1 MMVKEETIEEYIART
16 PKSKKRWE
24 EAKEVI
30 PGGVGSSVRYFKP
43 YPFFISKA
51 KGSRIWD
58 VDGNEYIDYL
68 MGYGINITGH
78 AHPIIVDAVKEQ
90 LEKATAYTIP
100 HEKSFL
106 YIKELLRRF
115 PMMDMF
121 QFANS
126 GTEATMH
133 AVRAARAYTG
143 KDKIVKIEGTY
154 HGQHDYV
161 LISIQPPLAKAG
173 PKWAP
178 TPYIYSDGVPADT
191 AKNTL
196 ITPYNNVEA
205 MENLFKKHEGEI
217 AAVIMEPVMLNCGV
231 ILPKPGY
238 LKDIRKLTEEYN
250 VVLIFDEVKTGCR
263 IAAGGASEFYKIKP
277 DLVTLAKAI
286 GGGLPLAAFGGKRDI
301 METLGPVGRTS
312 HGGTYCANP
321 LSVSAGLA
329 CLTKVMTNKMYKYIT
344 DMGEKLNK
352 GIRDMIEDT
361 DVKACV
367 NGIGPV
373 GYVFFIETAPVDFR
387 TAAVN
392 DLDKTWEFWF
402 NMVNKGVLP
411 WGPLQF
417 EEWYMS
423 IAHTKEDIAKTIET
437 SGDALRKCAKG

>member
-1 MMVKEETIEEYIART
+1 MRVKEETIKEYIART
-16 PKSKKRWE
+16 PKSKKLWE
-24 EAKEVI
+24 EAREVI
-30 PGGVGSSVRYFKP
+30 PGGVGSGVRCFKP
-43 YPFFISKA
+43 YPFFIDRA
-51 KGSRIWD
+51 KGSRVWD
-58 VDGNEYIDYL
+58 ADGNEYIDYL

-133 AVRAARAYTG
+133 AVRVARAYTG

-161 LISIQPPLAKAG
+161 FVSIHPPLAQAG

-178 TPYIYSDGVPADT
+178 TPVIESDGVPIDT

-196 ITPYNNVEA
+196 IAPYNNVEA

-250 VVLIFDEVKTGCR
+250 IVLIFDEVKTGCR
-263 IAAGGASEFYKIKP
+263 IAPGGASELYKIKP
-277 DLVTLAKAI
+277 DMVTLAKAI

-329 CLTKVMTNKMYKYIT
+329 CLTKVMTNKMHKYIT
-344 DMGEKLNK
+344 DRGEELNK
-352 GIRDMIEDT
+352 GVRDMIEDIG
-361 DVKACV
+361 VKAYV
-367 NGIGPV
+367 NGIGPL
-373 GYVFFIETAPVDFR
+373 GYVFFTESAPVDFR
-387 TAAVN
+387 TATVN

-402 NMVNKGVLP
+402 NMVNNGVLP

>member
-1 MMVKEETIEEYIART
+1 MVKEETVNKYTAST
-16 PKSKKRWE
+16 PKSKKLWE
-24 EAKEVI
+24 EAREII
-30 PGGVGSSVRYFKP
+30 PGGVGSSVRCFKP
-43 YPFFISKA
+43 YPFFIDRA
-51 KGSRIWD
+51 KGSRVWD

-78 AHPIIVDAVKEQ
+78 AHPTIVNAVKEQ
-90 LEKATAYTIP
+90 IEKASAYTMP
-100 HEKSFL
+100 HEKTAL
-106 YIKELLRRF
+106 YVKELLRRF
-115 PMMDMF
+115 PMMGMF

-133 AVRAARAYTG
+133 AVRVARSYTG

-154 HGQHDYV
+154 HGMHDYV
-161 LISIQPPLAKAG
+161 LVSIHPPLAQAG

-178 TPYIYSDGVPADT
+178 TPVIESEGIPADT
-191 AKNTL
+191 MKNTL
-196 ITPYNNVEA
+196 IAPYNNVEA

-231 ILPKPGY
+231 IPPKPGY

-250 VVLIFDEVKTGCR
+250 IVLIFDEVKTGCR
-263 IAAGGASEFYKIKP
+263 IAPGGASELYNIKP
-277 DLVTLAKAI
+277 DIVTLAKAI

-301 METLGPVGRTS
+301 MEPLGPHGRTL

-344 DMGEKLNK
+344 DLGEELNK
-352 GIRDMIEDT
+352 GVRDMIEDAGVT
-361 DVKACV
+361 AWV

-373 GYVFFIETAPVDFR
+373 GYVFFTETAPVDFR
-387 TAAVN
+387 TATVN

-402 NMVNKGVLP
+402 NMVNNGVLP

-423 IAHTKEDIAKTIET
+423 IAHTKEDVAKTIET
-437 SGDALRKCAKG
+437 SGEALRKCAKG

>member
-1 MMVKEETIEEYIART
+1 MVKEETIEEYIART

-24 EAKEVI
+24 EAREVI
-30 PGGVGSSVRYFKP
+30 PGGVGSSVRYFNP

-133 AVRAARAYTG
+133 AVRIARAYTG

-161 LISIQPPLAKAG
+161 LVSVQPPLAKTG

-178 TPYIYSDGVPADT
+178 TPHVYSDGVPADT

-196 ITPYNNVEA
+196 IAPYNNVEA

-231 ILPKPGY
+231 ILPKPDY

-286 GGGLPLAAFGGKRDI
+286 GGGLPLAVFGGKRDI
-301 METLGPVGRTS
+301 METIGPVGRTS

-344 DMGEKLNK
+344 DLGEKLNK